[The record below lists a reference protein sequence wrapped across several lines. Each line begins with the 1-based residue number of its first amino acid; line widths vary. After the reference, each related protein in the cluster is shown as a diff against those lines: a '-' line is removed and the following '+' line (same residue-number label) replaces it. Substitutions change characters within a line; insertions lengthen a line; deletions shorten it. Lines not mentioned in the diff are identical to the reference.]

1 MGPGSGQFN
10 RLIDLLELIALFT
23 AWPAMRQRQ
32 MMTEYVGVDNVKRGQ
47 FVGYIERQRV
57 KMGFLFPSSKQER
70 KKEK

>member
-1 MGPGSGQFN
+1 VTGYAATP
-10 RLIDLLELIALFT
+10 DDE
-23 AWPAMRQRQ
+23 
-32 MMTEYVGVDNVKRGQ
+32 TEYVGVDNVKRGQ